1 MIAEALEHLLNE
13 GEVLIGEIVAI
24 RTPGGSFE
32 VHHRAERSRRDPTG
46 VPDIK
51 VFTSPVAARNL
62 ARYDRLGRYRPLKGA
77 PNLPTGWRLQLGSV
91 EEVLE
96 ALDIF
101 YPGALASWIAFQ
113 QGSVTP
119 VNLRETLQRQSG
131 MYRVTQKIT
140 NAQADELVGK
150 FCRSEGGCLRTILW
164 RLDSETEISSLPRTK
179 FNPRFDQVNGTE
191 KGVPYLCVE
200 ACNLLIAEARKVVK
214 QSSP

>member
-1 MIAEALEHLLNE
+1 MIAETLERLLTD
-13 GEVLIGEIVAI
+13 GEVVIGEIIAT

-32 VHHRAERSRRDPTG
+32 VRHRSETRRADSTG
-46 VPDIK
+46 ALDVR
-51 VFTSPVAARNL
+51 VFTSPTAARNL
-62 ARYDRLGRYRPLKGA
+62 AKYDRLGRYRPLKGA
-77 PNLPTGWRLQLGSV
+77 PNLPIGWRLQLGSV
-91 EEVLE
+91 EEVLQS
-96 ALDIF
+96 LDAF

-113 QGSVTP
+113 QGSVAP

-131 MYRVTQKIT
+131 MYRITHKIT

-150 FCRSEGGCLRTILW
+150 CCRSDGGCLRTILW
-164 RLDSETEISSLPRTK
+164 RLDPQNPISSLPRAK
-179 FNPRFDQVNGTE
+179 FNPRFDQLDGAE